1 MAKKFELESEEEKKK
16 ISDSYS
22 AVFENLNQEKE
33 VTQPK
38 AHPWLDVKSWWDI
51 QFLGVPCD

>member
-1 MAKKFELESEEEKKK
+1 MTKKFELESEEEKKK

-22 AVFENLNQEKE
+22 AVFENFNREKE

-38 AHPWLDVKSWWDI
+38 AHPWFDVQCWWNI
-51 QFLGVPCD
+51 WFLGVPRD